1 MVPSLPPVTALDRVL
16 SISEEMAA
24 SSFSLANSIHSKL
37 CRFKTLI
44 KPLQPATRHFPSI
57 TEIEAISV
65 SSSSLTECSKSDV
78 PPVRLI
84 TFIRFPPVAIASL
97 SFWAIRTN
105 SILIMKIKI
114 WHTVVQ
120 FHFESDDNWLVRHS
134 CKKIIF
140 ENFRYL
146 TQNIL
151 RGIWPIFKLIRF
163 SKSVQEGRS
172 YGS

>member
-1 MVPSLPPVTALDRVL
+1 
-16 SISEEMAA
+16 MAA

-105 SILIMKIKI
+105 SILIMKVKI
-114 WHTVVQ
+114 SHTVVQ
-120 FHFESDDNWLVRHS
+120 FHYESDDNWLVRHS
-134 CKKIIF
+134 CKKNNFRESSLFNSKYF
-140 ENFRYL
+140 ERYL
-146 TQNIL
+146 TDFQTDTFFEISTRRAL
-151 RGIWPIFKLIRF
+151 IWFIIWVYNQIWIPAIWFLKIF
-163 SKSVQEGRS
+163 
-172 YGS
+172 